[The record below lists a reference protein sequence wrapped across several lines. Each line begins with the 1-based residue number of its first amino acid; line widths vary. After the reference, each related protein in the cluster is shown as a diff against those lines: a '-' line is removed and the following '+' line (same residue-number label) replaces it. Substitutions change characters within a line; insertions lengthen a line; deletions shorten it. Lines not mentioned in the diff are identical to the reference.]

1 MSSNKARPD
10 RRHAARELALQAL
23 YQMHMSGAS
32 AVDVQAQFLVDQD
45 FKQADKKM
53 FGQLLRG
60 VASQLESLDGM
71 IEAHL
76 DRALTELDPIELNV
90 LRMGAFELSDSMSV
104 PYRVVINECIEL
116 GKVFGATDG
125 HKYVNSILD
134 KLALEHREIETSAKQ
149 NQSSNA

>member
-10 RRHAARELALQAL
+10 RRRAARELALQAL

-60 VASQLESLDGM
+60 VAAQLESLDGM

>member
-1 MSSNKARPD
+1 MSVNRGRSD

-32 AVDVQAQFLVDQD
+32 ALDVQAEFLVDQD
-45 FKQADKKM
+45 FKNADKRM
-53 FGQLLRG
+53 FGQLLCG
-60 VASQLESLDGM
+60 VAAQRESLDVM
-71 IEAHL
+71 IEQYL
-76 DRALTELDPIELNV
+76 DRKLSDLDPIELNV
-90 LRMGAFELSDSMSV
+90 LRMGAYELSDSVSV

-134 KLALEHREIETSAKQ
+134 KIALDHRLVEITAKQ
-149 NQSSNA
+149 KASAS

>member
-60 VASQLESLDGM
+60 VAAQRESLDGM

>member
-1 MSSNKARPD
+1 MNANKGRPD
-10 RRHAARELALQAL
+10 RRRAARELALQAL

-32 AVDVQAQFLVDQD
+32 AVDVQAEFLVDQD
-45 FKQADKKM
+45 FKNADNRM

-60 VASQLESLDGM
+60 VAAQRESLDVM
-71 IEAHL
+71 IEQYL
-76 DRALTELDPIELNV
+76 DRKLSDLDPIELNA
-90 LRMGAFELSDSMSV
+90 LRMGAYELSDSVSV

-134 KLALEHREIETSAKQ
+134 KIALDHRLVEITAKQ
-149 NQSSNA
+149 KASAS

>member
-1 MSSNKARPD
+1 MNANKGRPG
-10 RRHAARELALQAL
+10 RRRAARELALQAL

-32 AVDVQAQFLVDQD
+32 AVDVQAEFLVDQD
-45 FKQADKKM
+45 FKNADNRM

-60 VASQLESLDGM
+60 VAAQRESLDVM
-71 IEAHL
+71 IEQYL
-76 DRALTELDPIELNV
+76 DRKLSDLGPIELNV
-90 LRMGAFELSDSMSV
+90 LRMGAYELSDSVSV

-134 KLALEHREIETSAKQ
+134 KIALDHRLVEITAKQ
-149 NQSSNA
+149 KASAS